1 MSSTAD
7 GVGPRL
13 GKLAPDVL
21 ARVVT
26 PWLGAARGEVLVGPK
41 PGCDAA
47 IVRIGAGRVMA
58 MTTDPLSLVPALGP
72 ARSAKLSCHL
82 LASDLWTTGIPP
94 AYASVSFA
102 LPPGLDDAVFETY
115 WRAMSDAWAALGV
128 AVVTGHTGRYDGCD
142 LSIVGAATL
151 VGVGDEGRW
160 LSPAMA
166 QPGDRVVI
174 TKGCAIET
182 AAVAA
187 HLFPERLAAR
197 LEPEALERARALI
210 DRVSVVDDCRAAV
223 SVGVRERGV
232 TALHDATEG
241 GVLGG
246 LVELAQACGGD
257 VRAARERFPRIA
269 EVDAV
274 CEVFGIADAGWA
286 LSTGTLI
293 ATVRPHAVAALLDA
307 LRGAGLDAA
316 DVGEVMKGG
325 GRLWLTEPGGEV
337 RRIDAPEA
345 DPYWPAYERAVR
357 EGWR

>member
-1 MSSTAD
+1 MN
-7 GVGPRL
+7 RL
-13 GKLAPDVL
+13 GKLTPDVL

-26 PWLGAARGEVLVGPK
+26 PHLGAVRPEVLVGPR

-47 IVRIGAGRVMA
+47 IVRVGAGRVMA
-58 MTTDPLSLVPALGP
+58 MTTDPLSLIPALGP
-72 ARSAKLSCHL
+72 ERSARLSCHL

-102 LPPGLDDAVFETY
+102 LPPHMDDAAFEAY
-115 WRAMSDAWAALGV
+115 WSAMSDEWSRLGV
-128 AVVTGHTGRYDGCD
+128 SVVTGHTGRYDGCD
-142 LSIVGAATL
+142 YSILGAATL

-166 QPGDRVVI
+166 QPGDRVVV

-182 AAVAA
+182 AAIAA
-187 HLFPERLAAR
+187 HLFPVRLAQA
-197 LEPEALERARALI
+197 LEPDALERMQALLPQ
-210 DRVSVVDDCRAAV
+210 VSVVADCRAALRA
-223 SVGVRERGV
+223 GVRERGV

-246 LVELAQACGGD
+246 LIELAQACGAD
-257 VRAARERFPRIA
+257 VRVERTRLPLSP
-269 EVDAV
+269 EVRTV
-274 CEVFGIADAGWA
+274 CEVFGIEDPGWA

-293 ATVRPHAVAALLDA
+293 ATVRPHALAALLAA
-307 LRGAGLDAA
+307 LREDGLEAA
-316 DVGEVMKGG
+316 EVGEVVKGG
-325 GRLWLTEPGGEV
+325 GTLWLTEPDGAV
-337 RRIDAPEA
+337 RRLTEAAA